1 MADAPGLDNRSWAWR
16 NAVIANRSTMPL
28 FLFRDGS
35 IRELPV
41 LPDGVEFDDFQD
53 RRKRSLYVVLD
64 AYSERRLLAAQP
76 RRRTAPSSTTTVAKR
91 AARLPQAA

>member
-1 MADAPGLDNRSWAWR
+1 
-16 NAVIANRSTMPL
+16 MPL

-41 LPDGVEFDDFQD
+41 RPDGVEFEYYQD
-53 RRKRSLYVVLD
+53 RRKRSLHVVLD

-76 RRRTAPSSTTTVAKR
+76 RRSAPRSSTKTVAKR
-91 AARLPQAA
+91 AARHAQAA